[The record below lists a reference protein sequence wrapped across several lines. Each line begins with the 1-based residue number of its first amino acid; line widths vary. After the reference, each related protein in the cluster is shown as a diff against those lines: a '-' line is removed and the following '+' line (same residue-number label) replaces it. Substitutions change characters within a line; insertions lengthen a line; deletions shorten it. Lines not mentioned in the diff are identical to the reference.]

1 MMATA
6 DVAAPR
12 ERELFGHPQGLT
24 YLFTTEMWERFSYY
38 GMRVLLPIYLT
49 GYLLLPGHAENVI
62 GYHFMKGL
70 FESIRGPLGVQ
81 PLQSMIYMLYTGLV
95 YFTPLVGGFLAD
107 RYFGRRYTVVVG
119 GLLMAIGH
127 FLMAFESYFF
137 FALLFLILG
146 NGGFKPNIST
156 QVGGLYKPGDHRIDR
171 AYSIFYVG
179 INMGAALGQ
188 IVCGGLGEGVAW
200 KYGFAAA
207 GVAMLTG
214 TIVYLFAM
222 RILPSDV
229 PQRQARKAAAP
240 RAPMTAQDRRA
251 VMLLWIF
258 FIPCTLFWATYEQ
271 SGNTVEL
278 WTRDYMERS
287 LGGFTV
293 NVTWLQSLN
302 PIMIFAFTPL
312 IVAFWTRQ
320 ERRGREPSVIVKMAI
335 GCGLVALSYLLLAS
349 LQFLAGPT
357 GKVNWIWAVVYFAIL
372 TTGELYFSP
381 VGLSLYAKAAP
392 PQLASSMMAVF
403 LATSFPGNLLAGYI
417 GSYWD
422 GMDKTQFFLM
432 IAAIIGAATPVILL
446 FNAPMHRLLK
456 KEPEPSMVV
465 PEAPYQTPTA

>member
-1 MMATA
+1 
-6 DVAAPR
+6 
-12 ERELFGHPQGLT
+12 
-24 YLFTTEMWERFSYY
+24 
-38 GMRVLLPIYLT
+38 
-49 GYLLLPGHAENVI
+49 
-62 GYHFMKGL
+62 
-70 FESIRGPLGVQ
+70 
-81 PLQSMIYMLYTGLV
+81 
-95 YFTPLVGGFLAD
+95 
-107 RYFGRRYTVVVG
+107 
-119 GLLMAIGH
+119 
-127 FLMAFESYFF
+127 
-137 FALLFLILG
+137 
-146 NGGFKPNIST
+146 
-156 QVGGLYKPGDHRIDR
+156 
-171 AYSIFYVG
+171 
-179 INMGAALGQ
+179 
-188 IVCGGLGEGVAW
+188 
-200 KYGFAAA
+200 
-207 GVAMLTG
+207 
-214 TIVYLFAM
+214 
-222 RILPSDV
+222 
-229 PQRQARKAAAP
+229 
-240 RAPMTAQDRRA
+240 
-251 VMLLWIF
+251 
-258 FIPCTLFWATYEQ
+258 
-271 SGNTVEL
+271 
-278 WTRDYMERS
+278 MERS